1 MAMNGVAQ
9 GRTIEPFTVNGLPE
23 YSGALCSLD
32 AEARVVKMVCIE
44 SILADPVPMSGIDEA
59 VTRCLLHRGH
69 QLMPAGSS
77 AARFSAWEAVSGRK
91 QRRHMTLS

>member
-9 GRTIEPFTVNGLPE
+9 GRAIEPFTVNGLPE

-32 AEARVVKMVCIE
+32 VEAGVVKMVCIE
-44 SILADPVPMSGIDEA
+44 SILADPVPMSVIDEA

-77 AARFSAWEAVSGRK
+77 AARLSAWAAASGRK

>member
-1 MAMNGVAQ
+1 MNGVAQ
-9 GRTIEPFTVNGLPE
+9 GRAIEPFTVDGLPD

-32 AEARVVKMVCIE
+32 VAAGVVKMACIE
-44 SILADPVPMSGIDEA
+44 SIIADPVPMSVIDEA

-77 AARFSAWEAVSGRK
+77 AARFSAWAAVSGRK
-91 QRRHMTLS
+91 QRLHMTLS